1 MYRKISSPSRPES
14 VAQMIESIF
23 ALFISFFT
31 IANWS
36 FVPGSTFMVD
46 MDAPCSAFRLN
57 YSTMA
62 DERIV
67 EGVKLLGGALRE
79 IMK

>member
-1 MYRKISSPSRPES
+1 MYRKISSPSRAES

-36 FVPGSTFMVD
+36 FVPGSTFSGMFSGSIGSVVID
-46 MDAPCSAFRLN
+46 HF
-57 YSTMA
+57 
-62 DERIV
+62 
-67 EGVKLLGGALRE
+67 
-79 IMK
+79 